1 MKIIETI
8 SNTKGEI
15 IMKRIILAVLIAL
28 LLVSFAEGAGK
39 FADFP
44 TIGICTGDS
53 VHYRAQPNT
62 KAEIWGSLALNEK
75 VIVDGQKVVDGET
88 WYEILPKDAQD
99 SAYVYGEYLAP
110 YFDEAA
116 QKSPVNK
123 MVIDILQVY
132 SPYEEYDYYTEY
144 GGEEVKRNYDKSG
157 WLVRVEAWKPGC
169 SFGNDGQDESKNI
182 SIGDDVS
189 KLAKILGEP
198 NKKSDSEC
206 EYTAGTSS
214 LTFRTENG
222 KITRM
227 IYEDRK

>member
-1 MKIIETI
+1 MR
-8 SNTKGEI
+8 
-15 IMKRIILAVLIAL
+15 RIILAILIVLSF
-28 LLVSFAEGAGK
+28 VSFAECAGR
-39 FADFP
+39 FAAFP
-44 TIGICTGDS
+44 TIGVCTGDS
-53 VHYRAQPNT
+53 VRYRAKPNT

-75 VIVDGQKVVDGET
+75 VIIDSQKVIDGEI

-99 SAYVYGEYLAP
+99 SAYVYGKYLVP
-110 YFDEAA
+110 YFDEEA
-116 QKSPVNK
+116 QKSPVHN

-132 SPYEEYDYYTEY
+132 SPYEDYDYYTEY
-144 GGEEVKRNYDKSG
+144 GGEEVKRTYDKSG

-198 NKKSDSEC
+198 NRKSGSEY

-214 LTFRTENG
+214 LTFRIENG

-227 IYEDRK
+227 IYEDKEN